1 MGDHYFVSSPSGTG
15 ISPVWDFRAF
25 GPFKG
30 NANAMVL
37 AAKVGDLPSPA
48 GSQNVD
54 WLQLKSVSGELA
66 TQVRRTSRHF
76 CQYFIHAVLRYTGP
90 TREVGNH
97 PLQLVLHFKNEFQ
110 LSYR

>member
-1 MGDHYFVSSPSGTG
+1 VFNNVQDIAFLKWQMTPGKDNCASAVSGMPLTRMGDHYFVTSPSGTG

-25 GPFKG
+25 GRFKG

-37 AAKVGDLPSPA
+37 AAKVANLPSPA

-66 TQVRRTSRHF
+66 TQVRRTSRDF
-76 CQYFIHAVLRYTGP
+76 W
-90 TREVGNH
+90 
-97 PLQLVLHFKNEFQ
+97 
-110 LSYR
+110 